1 MGMHSAATS
10 FKKATNSPLSLCSPK
25 FLTTSGIN
33 DWIISMSSLL
43 FWNRIFRFRRLNF
56 ALFHAFFISNL
67 GVLLLVIGV
76 EWPFGDSFVISPFLT
91 LWNFIH
97 LSSFHPMEW
106 QWRFTEMPIINY
118 AIGNFNIQI
127 PFLTW
132 NSKWSCILRSPYIIY
147 TISLNFC
154 DLCYSTSQIHF
165 ACRTNPKTC
174 INFN

>member
-1 MGMHSAATS
+1 MSFFGRNVSNTLVAGECNSVTLVSCMWADGLCAPTSRHLSMGMWSAATS
-10 FKKATNSPLSLCSPK
+10 FKKAMNSPLSFSSPK

-43 FWNRIFRFRRLNF
+43 FSNRIFRFRRQNF

-76 EWPFGDSFVISPFLT
+76 EWPFGDSFVISPVLT

-106 QWRFTEMPIINY
+106 QWRFPEMPIIDY
-118 AIGNFNIQI
+118 AIG
-127 PFLTW
+127 
-132 NSKWSCILRSPYIIY
+132 
-147 TISLNFC
+147 
-154 DLCYSTSQIHF
+154 
-165 ACRTNPKTC
+165 TC
-174 INFN
+174 FDHSINHHCKHQSH